1 MSVFTGNR
9 SLGVRAVSAS
19 AQCNARSKVSAQPGG
34 RAAPHHSRS
43 THIPAHAQR
52 PRRAQHSEHT
62 HTDTPASMHTCAPA
76 CLLPLTPGTLPRALT
91 SPTQSH
97 THTAGCACSR
107 RPRHPHSNKRLSCCL
122 PPLPAG
128 VFAKQFPWR
137 HILALTGAAECRE
150 DSLHGGD
157 ETRGLC
163 ILGRPSRQGQMLP
176 PGETPPPWTRLAP
189 EEVPLGH
196 ALGYMLQ
203 DTGHSVIRQTACP
216 GCKAA

>member
-1 MSVFTGNR
+1 M
-9 SLGVRAVSAS
+9 
-19 AQCNARSKVSAQPGG
+19 
-34 RAAPHHSRS
+34 
-43 THIPAHAQR
+43 QR
-52 PRRAQHSEHT
+52 PVQSERSARWACCPASQQEHT
-62 HTDTPASMHTCAPA
+62 HPCSRPASPPCTALGAHPHGHTCLHAHVCTRMPAPA
-76 CLLPLTPGTLPRALT
+76 HSRHPAPSTHVPHTVT
-91 SPTQSH
+91 H

-150 DSLHGGD
+150 DGLHGGD

-203 DTGHSVIRQTACP
+203 DTGHSVIQQTACT